1 MANKVKNHSIN
12 TVIYLLLGAML
23 LSIIG
28 ISIYT
33 VSSRRRED
41 TPSDTTAPAVTSGTP
56 ETQRP
61 TVKSPETTAPADTAS
76 KQPETTAPETK
87 TPAKPSPAQTTAPAK
102 TDKPASITVRY
113 FVQPVIGAV
122 GKPFE
127 MDIPVYSMTMNDYR
141 VHTGVDIAASVGSE
155 VVAASS
161 GIVCRVW
168 SDPLMGRS
176 VTIDH
181 GDGIYTTYKNLADTL
196 AAGIEAGAGVNM
208 GQPLGLVGDTA
219 LIEIAEEPHLHFEM
233 KVDGEYVDPFEYI
246 AADAGTDGLYE
257 D

>member
-1 MANKVKNHSIN
+1 MANKVKQHSIN

-23 LSIIG
+23 
-28 ISIYT
+28 ISIVGVSVYT
-33 VSSRRRED
+33 VSSRRREETPVD
-41 TPSDTTAPAVTSGTP
+41 TSDTSAPVTQAP
-56 ETQRP
+56 ETSRP
-61 TVKSPETTAPADTAS
+61 TVKSPETTAPADTTAA
-76 KQPETTAPETK
+76 PETTASA
-87 TPAKPSPAQTTAPAK
+87 PAKKPAETTAPAK
-102 TDKPASITVRY
+102 TDKPASISVRY
-113 FVQPVIGAV
+113 FVQPVVGAV
-122 GKPFE
+122 GKEFE
-127 MDIPVYSMTMNDYR
+127 IDVPVYSMTMNDYR
-141 VHTGVDIAASVGSE
+141 AHTGIDLTADIGSE

-168 SDPLMGRS
+168 NDPLMGRS

-208 GQPLGLVGDTA
+208 GQTLGAIGETA

-233 KVDGEYVDPFEYI
+233 KVDGLFVDPLDYI
-246 AADAGTDGLYE
+246 AADAGVDGLYE